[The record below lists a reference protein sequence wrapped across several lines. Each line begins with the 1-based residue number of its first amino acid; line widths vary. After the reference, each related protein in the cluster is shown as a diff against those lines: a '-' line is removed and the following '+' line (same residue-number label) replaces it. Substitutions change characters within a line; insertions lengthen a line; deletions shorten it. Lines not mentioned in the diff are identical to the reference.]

1 MVVKSAT
8 KKRLLD
14 LGLSE
19 ELAHQLAT
27 DRKMDEVRT
36 MSINQIEDYTGSQHA
51 AIATR
56 LRILFDHVIRKFF
69 RKPQKYADRL
79 EFGYNAPYR
88 AVVSVANP
96 RSALRFRQSGGLVSG
111 FVINLYGSGPFG
123 TVPHDFDLVMRDFRR
138 EVPSSEWIQ
147 LGSSVNKEW
156 YPEYYETWVKR
167 NSPFDEGVFNK

>member
-14 LGLSE
+14 MGLSE

-27 DRKMDEVRT
+27 DRKIDEVRK
-36 MSINQIEDYTGSQHA
+36 MSINQIEDYTGSQFA

-56 LRILFDHVIRKFF
+56 LRILFDHVLRKFF
-69 RKPQKYADRL
+69 RKPQKYSD
-79 EFGYNAPYR
+79 APYH
-88 AVVSVANP
+88 AVVAVANP

-123 TVPHDFDLVMRDFRR
+123 TAPHDFDLVMRDFRR
-138 EVPSSEWIQ
+138 EVPSAEWIQ
-147 LGSSVNKEW
+147 LVSSVNDEW
-156 YPEYYETWVKR
+156 YPEYYETWVER
-167 NSPFDEGVFNK
+167 NSLFREEVFNK

>member
-69 RKPQKYADRL
+69 RKPQKYSSDT
-79 EFGYNAPYR
+79 PYR
-88 AVVSVANP
+88 AVVAVANP

-111 FVINLYGSGPFG
+111 FVINLYGSEPFG

-138 EVPSSEWIQ
+138 EVPSSEWIR
-147 LGSSVNKEW
+147 LVSSVNKEW

-167 NSPFDEGVFNK
+167 NSPFREEVFNK